1 MDNTRSFLGICA
13 DLNIANMEY
22 VATMAGIT
30 INGISIQQWADMDE
44 KQFLTNI
51 KPLDKKQRKSVEM
64 ALKSCELALR

>member
-13 DLNIANMEY
+13 DLNIPNIEY
-22 VATMAGIT
+22 VSTMAEIT

-44 KQFLTNI
+44 KQFIIHI
-51 KPLDKKQRKSVEM
+51 KSLDKKQRKSVEM